1 MSCNFFTEPV
11 DVVISHVLEYVPR
24 RGAYM
29 SHTNL
34 YAAPTHE
41 N

>member
-1 MSCNFFTEPV
+1 MSCKFFTELL
-11 DVVISHVLEYVPR
+11 DVARSHVLEHVPK